1 VASAFSDLT
10 IRVAA
15 DASQAIRAFQQV
27 RREAEQVG
35 RAAAMQAAGMQKF
48 QQSLAT
54 AGKSLQSAGQA
65 MRNTGAAMTA
75 GLTVPLAAAG
85 FAAVRQSMQFEQ
97 SFALIQGLIGASE
110 TDVASYRDAVLSLSG
125 STGRAPNELAAALYF
140 LTSSGLEGK
149 AAIDALAESARAA
162 NAGLGVTQDIANL
175 VSSGLN
181 AYAKSGITAT
191 QIVDQLTAA
200 VRVGKAEPSEF
211 AHSLGMVLPIAS
223 EMGVTF
229 AEASAAVASMTL
241 TGNQTQTAVV
251 QLRGVLASLLKPG
264 KAAEDTLASLG
275 LTSQGIRDQL
285 RMEGLL
291 PTLNR
296 LKAAFEGNDEAV
308 AKVFDDVRP
317 LTAVLSLTGE
327 NSAKVAAA
335 FDAVNKSSGDMGR
348 AFDIISRSTTGRMNQ
363 ALANLQAMLISIG
376 DILAPVVVKISE
388 FANAAA
394 KGWARM
400 DAGTKSAIVGIAG
413 VVAVLGPA
421 LIALGA
427 LTLLGGSVMERMA
440 KPDAW
445 FRKLGFLLSPGGLVI
460 GGVILL
466 LEKLD
471 LLQPVLTVFK
481 DIGTA
486 AVGAVAAAFKALK
499 DIVVD
504 VGDAIGKLTGG
515 KDGIGADFMKGLIP
529 GLEHGIRKEM
539 DNGDKFGPLAKK
551 MAEGMKKAAESAKVG
566 GPGAGVGK
574 PKLLGEFKPPPV
586 EQAAWV
592 KAGKDAAKAFNEGLR
607 VEQAGRFSAEALSRI
622 ANQMDM
628 LRVGGAVTR
637 AMNKKV
643 APAAAA
649 AAAMGKQGPVRP
661 WDMDPA
667 RPFAPGIPKGGPG
680 VPIGGAK
687 GAGGP
692 AGKGGGKGGGPQEP
706 IEKGN
711 PFGVNPAEGVG
722 ELIKLMKGV
731 FDTLVKIEKKPGA
744 EIEPANL

>member
-1 VASAFSDLT
+1 VANAFSDLT

-35 RAAAMQAAGMQKF
+35 RAAATQAAGMQKF

-54 AGKSLQSAGQA
+54 AGKSLQNAGQA
-65 MRNTGAAMTA
+65 MRSTGAAMTA

-149 AAIDALAESARAA
+149 AAIDALAESAKAA

-291 PTLNR
+291 PTLNS

-335 FDAVNKSSGDMGR
+335 FKAVNDSAGDMGR
-348 AFDIISRSTTGRMNQ
+348 AFNIVSRSTTGQFNQ
-363 ALANLQAMLISIG
+363 ALANMQAMLISIG

-400 DAGTKSAIVGIAG
+400 DAGTKSVIVSVAG
-413 VVAVLGPA
+413 VAAVLGPA
-421 LIALGA
+421 LIAIGA
-427 LTLLGGSVMERMA
+427 LTMVVGSAFKGLSKLGGG
-440 KPDAW
+440 
-445 FRKLGFLLSPGGLVI
+445 FGKLGFLLSPGALIV
-460 GGVILL
+460 GGVVMLLNKLGL
-466 LEKLD
+466 LEP
-471 LLQPVLTVFK
+471 LLSTL
-481 DIGTA
+481 GT
-486 AVGAVAAAFKALK
+486 AFKAAFGVIAEAFSTLIK
-499 DIVVD
+499 PIAA
-504 VGDAIGKLTGG
+504 AIGALGDSLEELQKEVTGKGGGEIKLG
-515 KDGIGADFMKGLIP
+515 KFSENFKGP
-529 GLEHGIRKEM
+529 VRR
-539 DNGDKFGPLAKK
+539 AQ
-551 MAEGMKKAAESAKVG
+551 KAAEDAAKAA
-566 GPGAGVGK
+566 AGVGK
-574 PKLLGEFKPPPV
+574 GLLPGVGKPPPV
-586 EQAAWV
+586 EQSAWV
-592 KAGKDAAKAFNEGLR
+592 KAGKDAAKGFNEGLR
-607 VEQAGRFSAEALSRI
+607 AEQVGRFSAEALSRI
-622 ANQMDM
+622 ADQMDR
-628 LRVGGAVTR
+628 LRVGRDAARVMAKAGPAGA
-637 AMNKKV
+637 AV
-643 APAAAA
+643 ALAKQAG
-649 AAAMGKQGPVRP
+649 AAMGNLPGVGPVALP
-661 WDMDPA
+661 NVP
-667 RPFAPGIPKGGPG
+667 PGIPKGGPG
-680 VPIGGAK
+680 APAGERK
-687 GAGGP
+687 GLAPPG
-692 AGKGGGKGGGPQEP
+692 AGKGGGPGPEL

-711 PFGVNPAEGVG
+711 PFGINPAEGVG
-722 ELIKLMKGV
+722 ELVKLMKGV
-731 FDTLVKIEKKPGA
+731 HDTLLKIEKKPGA